1 MACSEKSIL
10 LIEDEQNMLEAL
22 SFILRRAGWNVYTHS
37 NGNDANEVINKL
49 KPAVV
54 VLDIM
59 LPGKSGFDV
68 LRDLR
73 SSEVGQK
80 TPVMILT
87 ARGQEKDRDA
97 AKILG
102 ADLFMTK
109 PFVNSEVLNALE
121 GLFDNE

>member
-10 LIEDEQNMLEAL
+10 LIEDEQNILEAL

-73 SSEVGQK
+73 SSEVDQK
-80 TPVMILT
+80 IPVMILT

-109 PFVNSEVLNALE
+109 PFVNTEVLNALE

>member
-10 LIEDEQNMLEAL
+10 LIEDEQNILEAL

-73 SSEVGQK
+73 SSEVGHK

-109 PFVNSEVLNALE
+109 PFVNTEVLNALE

>member
-10 LIEDEQNMLEAL
+10 LIEDEQNILEAL
-22 SFILRRAGWNVYTHS
+22 SFILRRAGWIVYTHS

-49 KPAVV
+49 KPAVI

-73 SSEVGQK
+73 LSEVDQK

>member
-10 LIEDEQNMLEAL
+10 LIEDEQNILEAL
-22 SFILRRAGWNVYTHS
+22 SFILRRAGWNVYNHS

-73 SSEVGQK
+73 SSEVGHK

>member
-10 LIEDEQNMLEAL
+10 LIEDEQNILEAL

-80 TPVMILT
+80 TTVMILT

>member
-10 LIEDEQNMLEAL
+10 LIEDEQNILEAL
-22 SFILRRAGWNVYTHS
+22 SFILRRAGWIVYTHS

>member
-10 LIEDEQNMLEAL
+10 LIEDEQNILEAL
-22 SFILRRAGWNVYTHS
+22 SFILCKAGWIVYTHS

-73 SSEVGQK
+73 SSEVDQK

>member
-10 LIEDEQNMLEAL
+10 LIEDEQNILEAL

-73 SSEVGQK
+73 SSEVDQK
-80 TPVMILT
+80 IPVMILT

>member
-10 LIEDEQNMLEAL
+10 LIEDEQNILEAL
-22 SFILRRAGWNVYTHS
+22 SFILRRAGWIVYTHS

-73 SSEVGQK
+73 SSEVDQK

-109 PFVNSEVLNALE
+109 PFVNSEVLSALE

>member
-10 LIEDEQNMLEAL
+10 LIEDEQNILEAL
-22 SFILRRAGWNVYTHS
+22 SFILRRAGWIVYTHS

-73 SSEVGQK
+73 SSEVNK
-80 TPVMILT
+80 KIPVMILT

>member
-10 LIEDEQNMLEAL
+10 LIEDEQNILEAL
-22 SFILRRAGWNVYTHS
+22 SFILRRAGWIVYTHS
-37 NGNDANEVINKL
+37 TGNDANEVINKL

-73 SSEVGQK
+73 SSEVDQK

>member
-10 LIEDEQNMLEAL
+10 LIEDEQNILEAL
-22 SFILRRAGWNVYTHS
+22 SFILRRAGWIVYTHS

-73 SSEVGQK
+73 SSEVDQK

-109 PFVNSEVLNALE
+109 PFVNTEVLNALE

>member
-1 MACSEKSIL
+1 MACSGKSIL
-10 LIEDEQNMLEAL
+10 LIEDEQNILEAL

-73 SSEVGQK
+73 SSEVDQK
-80 TPVMILT
+80 IPVMILT

-109 PFVNSEVLNALE
+109 PFVNTEVLNALE

>member
-10 LIEDEQNMLEAL
+10 LIEDEQNILEAL
-22 SFILRRAGWNVYTHS
+22 SFILRRAGWIVYTHS
-37 NGNDANEVINKL
+37 NGNDANEVINSL

-73 SSEVGQK
+73 LSEVDQK

>member
-10 LIEDEQNMLEAL
+10 LIEDEQNILEAL
-22 SFILRRAGWNVYTHS
+22 SFILRRAGWNVYMHS

-109 PFVNSEVLNALE
+109 PFVNTEVLNALE

>member
-10 LIEDEQNMLEAL
+10 LIEDEQNILEAL
-22 SFILRRAGWNVYTHS
+22 SFILRRAGWIVYTHS

-73 SSEVGQK
+73 SSEVDQK
-80 TPVMILT
+80 IPVMILT

-109 PFVNSEVLNALE
+109 PFVNTEVLNALE

>member
-1 MACSEKSIL
+1 MACSGKSIL
-10 LIEDEQNMLEAL
+10 LIEDEQNILEAL

-73 SSEVGQK
+73 SSEVDQK
-80 TPVMILT
+80 IPVMILT

>member
-1 MACSEKSIL
+1 MAFSEKSIL
-10 LIEDEQNMLEAL
+10 LIEDEQNILEAL

-73 SSEVGQK
+73 SSEVGHK

>member
-10 LIEDEQNMLEAL
+10 LIEDEQNILEAL

-37 NGNDANEVINKL
+37 NGNDANEVINSL

-73 SSEVGQK
+73 SSEVDQK

>member
-10 LIEDEQNMLEAL
+10 LIEDEQNILEAL
-22 SFILRRAGWNVYTHS
+22 SFILRRAGWIVYTHS

-73 SSEVGQK
+73 SSEVDQK
-80 TPVMILT
+80 TPVVILT

>member
-10 LIEDEQNMLEAL
+10 LIEDEQNILEAL
-22 SFILRRAGWNVYTHS
+22 SFILRRAGWIVYTHS

-49 KPAVV
+49 NPAVV

-73 SSEVGQK
+73 SSEVDQK

>member
-10 LIEDEQNMLEAL
+10 LIEDEQNILEAL
-22 SFILRRAGWNVYTHS
+22 SFILRRAGWTVYTHS

-73 SSEVGQK
+73 SSEVDQK
-80 TPVMILT
+80 TPGMILT

>member
-10 LIEDEQNMLEAL
+10 LIEDEQNILEAL
-22 SFILRRAGWNVYTHS
+22 SFILRRAGWIVYTHS

-49 KPAVV
+49 KPAVI

-73 SSEVGQK
+73 LSEVDQK

-109 PFVNSEVLNALE
+109 PFVNTEVLNALE

>member
-10 LIEDEQNMLEAL
+10 LIEDEQNILEAL
-22 SFILRRAGWNVYTHS
+22 SFILRRAGWIVYTHS

-49 KPAVV
+49 KPAVI

-73 SSEVGQK
+73 SSEVDQK

>member
-10 LIEDEQNMLEAL
+10 LIEDEQNILEAL

-73 SSEVGQK
+73 SSEVDI
-80 TPVMILT
+80 PVMILT

-109 PFVNSEVLNALE
+109 PFVNTEVLNALE

>member
-10 LIEDEQNMLEAL
+10 LIEDEQNILEAL

-73 SSEVGQK
+73 SSEVDQK

>member
-10 LIEDEQNMLEAL
+10 LIEDEQNILEAL
-22 SFILRRAGWNVYTHS
+22 SFILRRAGWIVHTHS

-73 SSEVGQK
+73 SSEVGHK

>member
-10 LIEDEQNMLEAL
+10 LIEDEQNILEAL
-22 SFILRRAGWNVYTHS
+22 SFILRRAGWIVYTHS

-49 KPAVV
+49 KPAVI

-73 SSEVGQK
+73 SLEVGHK

>member
-1 MACSEKSIL
+1 MACSGKSIL
-10 LIEDEQNMLEAL
+10 LIEDEQNILEAL
-22 SFILRRAGWNVYTHS
+22 SFILRRAGWIVYTHS

-73 SSEVGQK
+73 SSEVDQK
-80 TPVMILT
+80 IPVMILT

-109 PFVNSEVLNALE
+109 PFVNTEVLNALE
-121 GLFDNE
+121 GLFGNE

>member
-10 LIEDEQNMLEAL
+10 LIEDEQNILEAL
-22 SFILRRAGWNVYTHS
+22 SFILRRAGWIVYTHS

-73 SSEVGQK
+73 SSEVDQK

-109 PFVNSEVLNALE
+109 PFVNSEVLNVLE

>member
-10 LIEDEQNMLEAL
+10 LIEDEQNILEAL

-73 SSEVGQK
+73 SSEVDQK

-87 ARGQEKDRDA
+87 ARGQEKERDA

>member
-10 LIEDEQNMLEAL
+10 LIEDEQNILEAL
-22 SFILRRAGWNVYTHS
+22 SFILRRAGWIVYTHS

-109 PFVNSEVLNALE
+109 PFVNTEVLNALE

>member
-10 LIEDEQNMLEAL
+10 LIEDEQNILEAL

-102 ADLFMTK
+102 ADLFLTK
-109 PFVNSEVLNALE
+109 PFVNSEVLNALD

>member
-10 LIEDEQNMLEAL
+10 LIEDEQNILEAL
-22 SFILRRAGWNVYTHS
+22 SFILRRARWNVYTHS

>member
-10 LIEDEQNMLEAL
+10 LIEDEQNILEAL

-109 PFVNSEVLNALE
+109 PFVNSEVLDALE

>member
-10 LIEDEQNMLEAL
+10 LIEDEQNILEAL

-73 SSEVGQK
+73 SSEVGHK

>member
-10 LIEDEQNMLEAL
+10 LIEDEQNILEAL
-22 SFILRRAGWNVYTHS
+22 SFILRRAGWIVYTHS

-73 SSEVGQK
+73 SSEVDQK

-109 PFVNSEVLNALE
+109 PFVNSEVLNSIE
-121 GLFDNE
+121 CLFDNE

>member
-10 LIEDEQNMLEAL
+10 LIEDEQNILEAL

-73 SSEVGQK
+73 SSEVGHK

-87 ARGQEKDRDA
+87 ARGQEKDRYA

>member
-10 LIEDEQNMLEAL
+10 LIEDEQNILEAL
-22 SFILRRAGWNVYTHS
+22 SFILRRAGWIVYTHS

-49 KPAVV
+49 KPAVI

-73 SSEVGQK
+73 SSEVNQK

-109 PFVNSEVLNALE
+109 PFVNTEVLNALE